1 MELEAVRLAILSFIK
16 LSLSLSFL
24 FILFKHGR
32 HPEQTFNRN
41 LGSSH
46 RDENT
51 FDSRTYSLSE
61 QSNSRLG
68 FPKLPGQHRIET
80 LANCFQTN
88 LQSFRKTIIGPI
100 CFRTLQSTATIH
112 SLTTRP
118 SKCSSRCISTG
129 LEIRISVWF
138 STILNDKKNIKESWK
153 RPDQHDH
160 CYAHLAEPVTV
171 SSPVEND
178 YQKSTR
184 LPNYPKVLLGSKGK
198 IHPEI

>member
-1 MELEAVRLAILSFIK
+1 MVDNQTKNLQWKIFLCSTSRANQIFRGIEEGLGCFLSQDYHAGSMVFCRESFVLKCYGIGSSKASNSFIYK
-16 LSLSLSFL
+16 TLSLSLSFL

-118 SKCSSRCISTG
+118 SKCKSRCISTG
-129 LEIRISVWF
+129 LEIRKSV
-138 STILNDKKNIKESWK
+138 
-153 RPDQHDH
+153 
-160 CYAHLAEPVTV
+160 
-171 SSPVEND
+171 
-178 YQKSTR
+178 
-184 LPNYPKVLLGSKGK
+184 
-198 IHPEI
+198 

>member
-68 FPKLPGQHRIET
+68 FPKLPGQHQIET
-80 LANCFQTN
+80 LANCFKQ
-88 LQSFRKTIIGPI
+88 I
-100 CFRTLQSTATIH
+100 CSHLEKPLLDLFAS
-112 SLTTRP
+112 
-118 SKCSSRCISTG
+118 G
-129 LEIRISVWF
+129 LC
-138 STILNDKKNIKESWK
+138 N
-153 RPDQHDH
+153 Q
-160 CYAHLAEPVTV
+160 
-171 SSPVEND
+171 
-178 YQKSTR
+178 
-184 LPNYPKVLLGSKGK
+184 LPRY
-198 IHPEI
+198 IA